1 MVSNHALKTIT
12 ELVADLASGA
22 VTARQLVDD
31 AIERIED
38 PAGEGSRAFL
48 RVDADQA
55 RATADGYDADRAAGR
70 PVPPFAGLP
79 FAVKDLCDVEGQ
91 VSAAGSVVL
100 SGEPAAASHAPVL
113 QRVVDAGFIPIGR
126 TNMTEFAY
134 SGLGLNSHF
143 PAPASP
149 WDREERRIPG
159 GSSSGTG
166 VAVADGMAVAGLGTD
181 TGGSCRIP
189 AAFNNVVGYKPT
201 ARRVPLDGIVPLSL
215 SLDSVGPL
223 ARSVTCC
230 AIVDDLFAGGD
241 GTDVPAAKPATEV
254 RIGALSDVVFDGI
267 DADILSSYQAALGR
281 LRAAGVQVEDA
292 PFPELAELGNIN
304 AKGGLAVAEAYHWHR
319 HLLAT
324 GADRYDQ
331 RVRNRIEPGADM
343 SAAEYLDVL
352 MARQVMIAIA
362 AQRMDGF
369 DCFVLPAVV
378 VAPPTFASFEA
389 GSDDENAEYYGD
401 MNRLCLRNTSIGN
414 FLDSCSISIPARP
427 GLVVS
432 GSEPPVGVMLM
443 GAPMDDKNLLAVAR
457 AVEAALAAT

>member
-1 MVSNHALKTIT
+1 MVSNNTLKTIT

-22 VTARQLVDD
+22 ITSRQLVDD
-31 AIERIED
+31 AIGRIED
-38 PAGEGSRAFL
+38 PSGEGSRAFL
-48 RVDADQA
+48 SLDADKA
-55 RATADGYDADRAAGR
+55 RAMADAYDADRAAGR
-70 PVPPFAGLP
+70 TVPPFAGLP
-79 FAVKDLCDVEGQ
+79 FAVKDLCDIEGQ
-91 VSAAGSVVL
+91 TSAAGSVVL
-100 SGEPAAASHAPVL
+100 SGEPPATSNAPAL
-113 QRVVDAGFIPIGR
+113 QRVVDAGFIPLGR

-149 WDREERRIPG
+149 WNRSERHIPG

-189 AAFNNVVGYKPT
+189 AAFNNIVGYKPT

-241 GTDVPAAKPATEV
+241 GSDVPAAKPAAEV

-267 DADILSSYQAALGR
+267 DGDIRRGYEDALER
-281 LRAAGVQVEDA
+281 LRSAGIQVEQA

-304 AKGGLAVAEAYHWHR
+304 AKGGLAVAEAFHWHR
-319 HLLAT
+319 HLLAS

-352 MARQVMIAIA
+352 MARQAMIAIA
-362 AQRMDGF
+362 AQRMAGF
-369 DCFVLPAVV
+369 DCFVLPAVAV
-378 VAPPTFASFEA
+378 PPPTFASFET
-389 GSDDENAEYYGD
+389 GTEEEQAEYYGD
-401 MNRLCLRNTSIGN
+401 MNRLCLRNTAIGN
-414 FLDSCSISIPARP
+414 FLDSCSISIPAKP
-427 GLVVS
+427 GPIVS
-432 GSEPPVGVMLM
+432 ASEPPVGVMLM
-443 GAPMDDKNLLAVAR
+443 GAPMDDKSLLATAL
-457 AVEAALAAT
+457 AVEAALSAT

>member
-1 MVSNHALKTIT
+1 MSGSNELKTIT

-31 AIERIED
+31 AIARIEE
-38 PAGEGSRAFL
+38 PTGEGSRAFL
-48 RVDADQA
+48 SVDAVGA
-55 RATADGYDADRAAGR
+55 RAVADRYDADRAAGR

-79 FAVKDLCDVEGQ
+79 FAVKDLCDVHGQ

-100 SGEPAAASHAPVL
+100 ADEPPASANAPAL
-113 QRVVDAGFIPIGR
+113 QRVVDAGFIPLGR

-143 PAPASP
+143 PAPAST
-149 WDREERRIPG
+149 WDRAEGRVPG

-230 AIVDDLFAGGD
+230 AIVDDVFAGGD
-241 GTDVPAAKPATEV
+241 GSAVPAAKPVAEV

-267 DADILSSYQAALGR
+267 DADIRAGYEDALER
-281 LRAAGVQVEDA
+281 LRSAGIHVEPA

-304 AKGGLAVAEAYHWHR
+304 AKGGLAVAEAFHWHR
-319 HLLAT
+319 GLLAS

-352 MARQVMIAIA
+352 MARQAMIAIA
-362 AQRMDGF
+362 EQRMSGF
-369 DCFVLPAVV
+369 DCFVLPAVAV
-378 VAPPTFASFEA
+378 PPPTFASFEA
-389 GSDDENAEYYGD
+389 GSDAENAEYYGD
-401 MNRLCLRNTSIGN
+401 INRLCLRNTSIGN
-414 FLDSCSISIPARP
+414 FLDSCSISLPATP
-427 GLVVS
+427 GRAADLD
-432 GSEPPVGVMLM
+432 GPPVGVMLM
-443 GAPMDDKNLLAVAR
+443 GAPMDDKHLFAVALAVEK
-457 AVEAALAAT
+457 VLSGK